1 MYRAVGVLAAE
12 RGIDPDDAAALGR
25 LVAGLDFELARDGER
40 LLVGGRDL
48 SAAIRRPDAGE
59 LASRISTHPAVRQ
72 RLVAL
77 QRALGAG
84 GGVVMEGRDIGTV
97 VFPDAPVKL
106 YLTADPTARA
116 ARRAAELRA
125 RAETVDEAALAR
137 ELAERDRRDAARA
150 LAAPAGRRRHRPR
163 HPRAHARRGGGPHG
177 APGARA
183 RAGVRSKPGAA
194 LLRPAR
200 GPGASEQRSARSA
213 RAADGPPE
221 ELTARNVRFSRLN
234 TPREGSM

>member
-1 MYRAVGVLAAE
+1 MVAVDGPAGAGKSSASRALAHRLGFGYVDTGAMYRAVGVLAAE

-25 LVAGLDFELARDGER
+25 LVARLDFELARDGER

-106 YLTADPTARA
+106 YLTADPPARA

-125 RAETVDEAALAR
+125 RAERVDEAALAR

-150 LAAPAGRRRHRPR
+150 HSPLRAAPDAVVVDTTQMPLETVVDHMERIVRE
-163 HPRAHARRGGGPHG
+163 RGL
-177 APGARA
+177 APA
-183 RAGVRSKPGAA
+183 
-194 LLRPAR
+194 
-200 GPGASEQRSARSA
+200 
-213 RAADGPPE
+213 
-221 ELTARNVRFSRLN
+221 
-234 TPREGSM
+234 